1 MTLLSEQ
8 SSLMVGLK
16 QVKKAI
22 SEKKAKKVFLARDC
36 DDSLRKGLEELC
48 VGTGIEPVYVDTMKQ
63 LGTECGID
71 VGASCACEC

>member
-1 MTLLSEQ
+1 MTLHSEQ

-36 DDSLRKGLEELC
+36 DDFLRESIESLC
-48 VGTGIEPVYVDTMKQ
+48 AGTGIEPVYVDTMKQ

-71 VGASCACEC
+71 VGASCACQC

>member
-8 SSLMVGLK
+8 PSLMVGLK

-22 SEKKAKKVFLARDC
+22 SEKKAKKVFLALDC
-36 DDSLRKGLEELC
+36 DDFLKESIEHFC
-48 VGTGIEPVYVDTMKQ
+48 ADAGIEPVYVDTMKQ
-63 LGTECGID
+63 LGAQCSID